1 MTAHIYLGLVRGP
14 AHECKLRTTAKWL
27 NDNKFPCEFS
37 FTDGRIAEF
46 IVSPRLDDIAHWE
59 HDDFYK
65 YAMELTLH
73 ALVKHMTEV
82 SA

>member
-1 MTAHIYLGLVRGP
+1 MIAHIYLGLVRGD

-27 NDNKFPCEFS
+27 NDNKFPCAFFVNDS
-37 FTDGRIAEF
+37 KRAAF
-46 IVSPRLDDIAHWE
+46 IVAPMPDDIPHWTY
-59 HDDFYK
+59 DDFYK